1 MLKTVA
7 GKRDLGQ
14 CEVSR
19 LLMSEPLYHSSFEY
33 VTQSL
38 ELNKTNEVNN
48 ITTENDESPATNK
61 HLMNFFANR
70 NQNDF
75 LYIYIYIKNKAENK

>member
-19 LLMSEPLYHSSFEY
+19 LLMSDPLYHSTFEY

-38 ELNKTNEVNN
+38 NLNQSNELNN
-48 ITTENDESPATNK
+48 IINYKYSIINSK
-61 HLMNFFANR
+61 Y
-70 NQNDF
+70 
-75 LYIYIYIKNKAENK
+75 YINSIKFNC